1 MLTSIEVEK
10 VQDFLKWMEEKFALN
25 LMSDRAKRRFV
36 KRGQV
41 YRCKLGIG
49 IGSEMQKERPCVI
62 IQNNIGNQKSGNTI
76 VAPITHDD
84 SKYPFLVPFTIQKNG
99 NGEIVLDGQVNVS
112 NITCVSKARL
122 GDYVAKLS
130 NDDMRSVEIA
140 IAKSLGLMGHYN
152 KIKENLDDK
161 LEFIGKIKKDRNEA
175 QDFIK
180 KLKDITQTTTDKEL
194 EEIIIKNLTE

>member
-1 MLTSIEVEK
+1 MPASIDVGK
-10 VQDFLKWMEEKFALN
+10 VQEYLKWMEEKFSLN
-25 LMSDRAKRRFV
+25 IISDRAKKRYV

-62 IQNNIGNQKSGNTI
+62 IQNDIGNYKSGNTI

-84 SKYPFLVPFTIQKNG
+84 AKFPFLVPVTIQKDENG
-99 NGEIVLDGQVNVS
+99 SVILDGQVNVS

-122 GDYVAKLS
+122 GDYVTKLS
-130 NDDMRSVEIA
+130 NPDMKDIEIA
-140 IAKSLGLMGHYN
+140 IAKSLDLIVHYSKL
-152 KIKENLDDK
+152 KISLDDK
-161 LEFIGKIKKDRNEA
+161 LIFIEKIKRDRNEA

-180 KLKDITQTTTDKEL
+180 KLREITNTATNEQL
-194 EEIIIKNLTE
+194 EKIIMKN